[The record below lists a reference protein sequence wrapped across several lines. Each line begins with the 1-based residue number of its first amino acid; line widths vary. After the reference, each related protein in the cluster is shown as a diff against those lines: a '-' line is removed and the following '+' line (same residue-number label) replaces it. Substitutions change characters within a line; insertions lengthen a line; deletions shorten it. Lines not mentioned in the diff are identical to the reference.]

1 MFPSRGLEELD
12 VNAEVRR
19 RRGVETVLIDAGLRQ
34 TLTCQLFATSCAES
48 AQQYSLDAG
57 GQASFQSREIE
68 RGSRGSAVDLA
79 WESRVFGVGSH
90 PKHRHGRV

>member
-1 MFPSRGLEELD
+1 MLGY
-12 VNAEVRR
+12 VRR
-19 RRGVETVLIDAGLRQ
+19 LLVN
-34 TLTCQLFATSCAES
+34 QLFVMSCIGAPNIRLML
-48 AQQYSLDAG
+48 ADMVR
-57 GQASFQSREIE
+57 FQSREIE

>member
-1 MFPSRGLEELD
+1 MLSY
-12 VNAEVRR
+12 VRR
-19 RRGVETVLIDAGLRQ
+19 LLVNYLQHHVLKAPSNIRLMLADMVR
-34 TLTCQLFATSCAES
+34 
-48 AQQYSLDAG
+48 
-57 GQASFQSREIE
+57 FQSREIE